1 MAGNSLPTVVANLEV
16 MNMQIMRRI
25 AVASLVAVS
34 LSACA
39 TKGYVRKELSAGL
52 TTERAARTSGDSAI
66 SSTMNSEL
74 SSVKGEIATL
84 KTDVAALRRD
94 LTALRTEFGAKITA
108 MENGMKF
115 AFPVTFAFDDAAV
128 RDEDRPALD
137 RFVQVVNKYY
147 VGSLVTVEG
156 FADPAGSPAYNKALS
171 QRRAESVSG
180 YLAQAGIA
188 GVSLKSIG
196 YGEARPVVEG
206 AERDMPGAQANRR
219 VVFVVE
225 TKGAAGSSVS
235 MQ

>member
-1 MAGNSLPTVVANLEV
+1 MKMTQKFSLAAL
-16 MNMQIMRRI
+16 
-25 AVASLVAVS
+25 ALVS

-39 TKGYVRKELSAGL
+39 TKGFVRRELDTGL
-52 TTERAARTSGDSAI
+52 TTERSQRTAADSAL
-66 SSTMNSEL
+66 STDMNTQIGGVKSEL
-74 SSVKGEIATL
+74 ATL

-115 AFPVTFAFDDAAV
+115 AFPVTFGYDDATV
-128 RDEDRPALD
+128 RDEDRPSLD

-147 VGSLVTVEG
+147 GGALVTVEG
-156 FADPAGSPAYNKALS
+156 FADPAGSPRYNMQLS
-171 QRRAESVSG
+171 QRRAENVSA
-180 YLAQAGIA
+180 YLAQSGIS
-188 GVSLKSIG
+188 GVSLRSVG
-196 YGEARPVVEG
+196 LGEVRQVVEG

-225 TKGAAGSSVS
+225 TKGAGAGVAS